1 MISAAV
7 ITLLILSV
15 AILLLLTNVL
25 RADLVAMLVLISLGL
40 SGVVAP
46 ADLFTG
52 FSRSAVITVLA
63 IFILTHALY
72 RTGVTQQ
79 LGRRL
84 LSLAGHGPV
93 RVTFV
98 VTLAA
103 AILSYFMNTI
113 AAGAVLLPAVVGV
126 SQQTEIRPSKL
137 LMLVAYGSLLG
148 GMATLLTTASILV
161 NSALVNAGLAP
172 FTLLNFLPVGG
183 VVAIVGILF
192 MGLIGRRFLPDRSPL
207 ERYKWAID
215 NPALLSDLYNLPE
228 RLYKAEIASGSM
240 LGGKTIAQSRI
251 GEALGLS
258 VLAVARNGRTEL
270 APKPDFTLRGGDIL
284 RVLGRG
290 ERMALLAEMGTKVE
304 LDMTWTDTLSSATVG
319 LFEVLIAP
327 RSRVV
332 GQTLKQLHFRQKYG
346 VTAIAL
352 WRGGRAY
359 RTDVGEM
366 SLEFGDALLVHGP
379 RNQIGVFQGDSDYIL
394 LQPEAAPLPH
404 PRKALVAAGIMIAA
418 LVAAALGWMPI
429 AQATFAGAILM
440 VLTGCVTMDD
450 AYQAVDWKAIFVIA
464 GMLPLGLAMN
474 NTGAAAFIGQ
484 VMIDSL
490 HTWGSIVLL
499 GAVVLLTMLLT
510 QFLSGQATAII
521 AAPIALSAAAQIQAN
536 PYTFAMGVAL
546 ACSVAF
552 LTPLAHSV
560 NLLVMGPGGYVP
572 RDYLKV
578 GLPLTLVCFV
588 VIMLVLPYFWPL

>member
-1 MISAAV
+1 MMSTAI
-7 ITLLILSV
+7 ITLIILGV
-15 AILLLLTNVL
+15 AVLLLLTNAL

-52 FSRSAVITVLA
+52 FSRSAVVTVLA

-72 RTGVTQQ
+72 RTGATLW
-79 LGRRL
+79 LGRQL
-84 LSLAGHGPV
+84 LSLAGRNPV
-93 RVTFV
+93 RVTLV
-98 VTLAA
+98 VMLSA
-103 AILSYFMNTI
+103 AILSYFMNNI
-113 AAGAVLLPAVVGV
+113 AAGAVLLPAVIGIAQEVK
-126 SQQTEIRPSKL
+126 IRPSKL
-137 LMLVAYGSLLG
+137 LIPIAYGSLLG

-161 NSALVNAGLAP
+161 NSALRTANLP
-172 FTLLNFLPVGG
+172 QFTLLNFLPVGG
-183 VVAIVGILF
+183 TVALAGILF
-192 MGLIGRRFLPDRSPL
+192 MMLVGRRMLPDRSPL
-207 ERYKWAID
+207 ERYKWAIS

-228 RLYKAEIASGSM
+228 RLYKAEITSGSI
-240 LGGKTIAQSRI
+240 LEGKTIAQSRI

-258 VLAVARNGRTEL
+258 VLAVARSGRTVL
-270 APKPDFTLRGGDIL
+270 APKPDFALRRGDVL

-290 ERMALLAEMGTKVE
+290 ERVTLLAELGTKVE

-319 LFEVLIAP
+319 LFEVLVAP

-346 VTAIAL
+346 VTTIAL

-379 RNQIGVFQGDSDYIL
+379 RNQISVLQGDPDYIL

-404 PRKALVAAGIMIAA
+404 PRKALLAAGIMAVA
-418 LVAAALGWMPI
+418 LAAAALDWAPV
-429 AQATFAGAILM
+429 AEATFAGAILM
-440 VLTGCVTMDD
+440 VLTGCLTMDD
-450 AYQAVDWKAIFVIA
+450 AYQAIDWKAIFVIA
-464 GMLPLGLAMN
+464 GMLPLGMAMDS
-474 NTGAAAFIGQ
+474 TGAAAFIGQ

-490 HTWGSIVLL
+490 HAWGPIVLL
-499 GAVVLLTMLLT
+499 GAVFLLTMLLT

-521 AAPIALSAAAQIQAN
+521 AAPIALSAAARIQAN
-536 PYTFAMGVAL
+536 PYTFAMAVAL

-578 GLPLTLVCFV
+578 GLPLTVVCFV
-588 VIMLVLPYFWPL
+588 VVMLALPYFWPL